1 MFWPEEEQA
10 SVVARSRL
18 LEGNAVGDTCSV
30 RVRRDVHKGRILVI
44 GKYPFVSCCLL
55 MEF

>member
-1 MFWPEEEQA
+1 MFWPEEEQV

-30 RVRRDVHKGRILVI
+30 RVRRDVHKGLILAY
-44 GKYPFVSCCLL
+44 GNYPFICLFHVVL
-55 MEF
+55 